1 MMKKEFSFYEFVGI
15 IVPSVIFLYSSQL
28 IIEFSYQRQIV
39 DFSKIGETTIFIVV
53 CYGFGHILQS
63 IGNVFENGLWYIY
76 GGMPT
81 EWLCKKN
88 RFGNTLFDNPLNQKI
103 LDKAKLKFGDGIN
116 DYGRL
121 SYNLIY
127 LKDRTARID
136 IFNGNYSLFRGLSV
150 SFLLI
155 IFMCCYFFNWQI
167 TLIATIPFLLSIMR
181 MIRFAKYY
189 ATETFRTFYNI
200 DL

>member
-1 MMKKEFSFYEFVGI
+1 MKKEFSFYEFVGI
-15 IVPSVIFLYSSQL
+15 IVPSVIFLYTAQL
-28 IIEFSYQRQIV
+28 IIEFTYQKQIV
-39 DFSKIGETTIFIVV
+39 DFGKIGETTIFIIV

-63 IGNVFENGLWYIY
+63 FGNIFENGLWFIY

-81 EWLCKKN
+81 KWLCKKN
-88 RFGNTLFDNPLNQKI
+88 RFGSTLFDNSLNQKI
-103 LDKAKLKFGDGIN
+103 LDKAKLKFGDGIT
-116 DYGRL
+116 DYGSL
-121 SYNLIY
+121 SYNLIF
-127 LKDRTARID
+127 LKEKTARID

-155 IFMCCYFFNWQI
+155 SIMCGYFFSWQI
-167 TLIATIPFLLSIMR
+167 TAFVTIPFLLSVAR

-200 DL
+200 EV

>member
-1 MMKKEFSFYEFVGI
+1 MKKEFSFYEFVGI
-15 IVPSVIFLYSSQL
+15 IVPSVIFLYTAQL
-28 IIEFSYQRQIV
+28 VIEFAYQKQIV
-39 DFSKIGETTIFIVV
+39 DFGKIGETTIFIIV

-63 IGNVFENGLWYIY
+63 LGSIFENGLWFIY

-81 EWLCKKN
+81 KWLSKKN
-88 RFGNTLFDNPLNQKI
+88 TFGNTLFDNVLNQKI
-103 LDKAKLKFGDGIN
+103 LDKAKLKFGDGIS

-121 SYNLIY
+121 SYNLIF
-127 LKDRTARID
+127 LKEKTARID

-155 IFMCCYFFNWQI
+155 TIMCGYFFSWQI
-167 TLIATIPFLLSIMR
+167 TALVTIPFFLSISR

-200 DL
+200 EL